1 MKRVAL
7 VAGMLAAALAVVG
20 PASAG
25 RGTTTAPTDTTVVPK
40 PPTRADLL
48 RVPGGIGFGLYIER
62 PSHLFGDPVIAHVEV
77 VLNPKRVD
85 PDSVELDVD
94 FPPYRLAAPVARSV
108 RSVDGAMEIGYRY
121 RLMCLRPV
129 CRPRIGGS
137 KTFRFDAV
145 VLTFHRKPLGQPG
158 RLIAQWYPV
167 TVSSRISRD
176 LALRADWQARENPP
190 PPVTYRADP
199 ATVSRWLWAAA
210 AVLALVGTVLVGRAA
225 VPAVRAWLARRDRR
239 RLRPVERELALLRDA
254 VRRGAT
260 TEQRTALDALAV
272 ALGTNGNG
280 DLARGARRL
289 AWCEAGPTADDA
301 LALADEV
308 EERLAGGAAR

>member
-1 MKRVAL
+1 MPAV
-7 VAGMLAAALAVVG
+7 VLAAALAAAG
-20 PASAG
+20 PAPAG
-25 RGTTTAPTDTTVVPK
+25 RRTPTTPTDTTIVPK
-40 PPTRADLL
+40 PPTREDLL

-62 PSHLFGDPVIAHVEV
+62 PSHLFGDPVIAHVGV

-85 PDSVELDVD
+85 PGSVELDVD
-94 FPPYRLAAPVARSV
+94 FPPYRLAAPVRRTV
-108 RSVDGAMEIGYRY
+108 REVDGAMEIDYRY

-129 CRPRIGGS
+129 CRPPIGGS

-158 RLIAQWYPV
+158 RLVAQWYPV

-190 PPVTYRADP
+190 PAVTYRADP
-199 ATVSRWLWAAA
+199 STVARWLWAAA
-210 AVLALVGTVLVGRAA
+210 VLLALVGAFLVGRAA
-225 VPAVRAWLARRDRR
+225 IPALGAWLERRRRR
-239 RLRPVERELALLRDA
+239 RLRPVQRELALLRDA
-254 VRRGAT
+254 VRRGET
-260 TEQRTALDALAV
+260 SEQRTALDALAV

-280 DLARGARRL
+280 DLARGARHL
-289 AWCEAGPTADDA
+289 AWSEEGPSADDA

-308 EERLAGGAAR
+308 EARLSGGGSG